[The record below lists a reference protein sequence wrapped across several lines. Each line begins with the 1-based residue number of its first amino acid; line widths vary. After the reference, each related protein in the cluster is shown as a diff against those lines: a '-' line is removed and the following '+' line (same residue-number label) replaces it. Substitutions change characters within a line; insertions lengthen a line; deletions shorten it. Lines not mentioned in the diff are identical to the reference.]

1 MGLLQRL
8 EIVDVVFII
17 NFIFGRVVCV
27 GDCCV
32 LCLCLIL
39 ITPMNVTVSATRTLM
54 VGALVLLIYMHILC
68 VKCQIAFII
77 HSDKLLF
84 WFPFLGR
91 AYSLYSLFYN
101 TDLTCA
107 CLISPTICFH
117 TLSFYG
123 MLLGV
128 VFVSTSLYTYF
139 HVSFSISLQ
148 CNLISKFKY
157 LLEVG
162 VRLTPRPTSCFMRV

>member
-32 LCLCLIL
+32 LCLCLCLIL

-68 VKCQIAFII
+68 VKC
-77 HSDKLLF
+77 
-84 WFPFLGR
+84 
-91 AYSLYSLFYN
+91 
-101 TDLTCA
+101 
-107 CLISPTICFH
+107 
-117 TLSFYG
+117 
-123 MLLGV
+123 
-128 VFVSTSLYTYF
+128 
-139 HVSFSISLQ
+139 
-148 CNLISKFKY
+148 
-157 LLEVG
+157 
-162 VRLTPRPTSCFMRV
+162 